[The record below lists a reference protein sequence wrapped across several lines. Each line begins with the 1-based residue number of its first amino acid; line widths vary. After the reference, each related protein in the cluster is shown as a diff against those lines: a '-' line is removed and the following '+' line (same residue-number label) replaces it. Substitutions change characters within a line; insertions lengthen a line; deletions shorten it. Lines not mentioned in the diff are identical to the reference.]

1 MYSLNLSPM
10 SENGFVE
17 GLLQAAQEALGS
29 PRALGLAC
37 QYFLS
42 VNQEGKCWSRRGV
55 GSGASLFDLN
65 FFFSYVR
72 GNNFLAQ

>member
-1 MYSLNLSPM
+1 M

-29 PRALGLAC
+29 SRALGLAC
-37 QYFLS
+37 QYFLTVSIKRAS
-42 VNQEGKCWSRRGV
+42 VGV

-65 FFFSYVR
+65 FFFLLCE
-72 GNNFLAQ
+72 GK